1 MESRDAGQDPRVLL
15 SLTGLGAGRVRRHR
29 GGIDSGR
36 TGKPWG
42 VRTARWGAV
51 ALVPVLAAC
60 GGGSD
65 DEATA
70 DTTETTMAT
79 TVATVPYGPDDSAAW
94 CSDFADAVLAL
105 AEVDDVD
112 MSAQETVDRV
122 DAVIAVART
131 GPGLEIPEITTLS
144 ETVTGTLPTAQAWI
158 DAANQL
164 YELCVTRL
172 G

>member
-1 MESRDAGQDPRVLL
+1 M
-15 SLTGLGAGRVRRHR
+15 GAGM
-29 GGIDSGR
+29 GAAAFESGR
-36 TGKPWG
+36 TGKQWG
-42 VRTARWGAV
+42 MRTARWGTV
-51 ALVPVLAAC
+51 ALVLVLAAC

-70 DTTETTMAT
+70 DTTETTMATTVAT

-112 MSAQETVDRV
+112 VSAEETVDRV

-144 ETVTGTLPTAQAWI
+144 ETVME
-158 DAANQL
+158 AAELL
-164 YELCVTRL
+164 YNTSPHFIARRARA
-172 G
+172 